1 MKLLQNRK
9 TTILCITHHSLGQLL
24 NKEKIKKIFK
34 TDQIFSK
41 PFYTLNLFIKLFF
54 VSEGVIKLICI
65 NFDIQFIPKMIIKL
79 IAKRGSWW
87 LFSVFNKS
95 FVNFFVKKTKNQ
107 IFWTK
112 FVQSD
117 DAPYCMRIQ
126 SFVFIIP

>member
-34 TDQIFSK
+34 T
-41 PFYTLNLFIKLFF
+41 
-54 VSEGVIKLICI
+54 VIKLICI
-65 NFDIQFIPKMIIKL
+65 NFDIQFIPKMKIKW

-107 IFWTK
+107 IF
-112 FVQSD
+112 
-117 DAPYCMRIQ
+117 
-126 SFVFIIP
+126 